1 MENYEIQTP
10 FEPMAQGG
18 QGYEACYR
26 FNEQMEVTQYHC
38 HDYYEL
44 YIHLHGGEYMGVDN
58 KLYLL
63 KPNQVYIFPPF
74 CMHGLSCT
82 SEMRNYERAFLN
94 LSPEVLKNLG
104 CHQLDLDQ
112 FLQACASGGHHTYQL
127 SDLDAQRFVYCI
139 RQIEASQ
146 SRDPDALERFQDYA
160 HMISI
165 VNLLCQVIRR
175 TVPVKDET
183 ASTSVIQ
190 DVLTYINNHYAQPL
204 RIGDLARRFGVSESY
219 LSHEFARFTN
229 RSVYDYILY
238 RRVTLARQLMLGTD
252 TLNAISYQC
261 GFNDYS
267 NFLRSFS
274 KVVGISP
281 KEYRKQ
287 LNRFRNKEL
296 RNSISL

>member
-1 MENYEIQTP
+1 LENYEVQTP

-44 YIHLHGGEYMGVDN
+44 YIHLRGGEYMGVDN

-82 SEMRNYERAFLN
+82 SEMKNYERAFLN

-104 CHQLDLDQ
+104 CNQLDLDQ
-112 FLQACASGGHHTYQL
+112 FLHACASGGHHTYQL

-146 SRDPDALERFQDYA
+146 TRDPDALERFQDYA

-165 VNLLCQVIRR
+165 VNLLCQLIRR

-183 ASTSVIQ
+183 SSTSVIQ

-204 RIGDLARRFGVSESY
+204 RISDLARRFSISESY
-219 LSHEFARFTN
+219 LSHEFARYTN

-238 RRVTLARQLMLGTD
+238 RRITLARQLMLGTD

-274 KVVGISP
+274 KVVGVSP

-287 LNRFRNKEL
+287 LNRFHNKEF
-296 RNSISL
+296 RNTVSL